1 MAEYGRFE
9 YASYQDLETI
19 QKFLESLTQGFA
31 KEQIV
36 LSSGDDTIEL
46 QPKNLLKFSV
56 SAKRKEN
63 KTKLSIKIS
72 WKEGKIKAA
81 KTPLEIGPD

>member
-1 MAEYGRFE
+1 MAEYGSFE
-9 YASYQDLETI
+9 YESYQDLETI

-81 KTPLEIGPD
+81 KSALEIGT

>member
-1 MAEYGRFE
+1 MAEYGSFE
-9 YASYQDLETI
+9 YESYQDLETI

-56 SAKRKEN
+56 SAKKKED

-72 WKEGKIKAA
+72 WKQGKIKAV
-81 KTPLEIGPD
+81 KPPLEIGT

>member
-1 MAEYGRFE
+1 MAEYGSFE
-9 YASYQDLETI
+9 YESYQDLETI

-56 SAKRKEN
+56 SAKKKED

-81 KTPLEIGPD
+81 KQPLEIGP

>member
-1 MAEYGRFE
+1 MTEYGSFE
-9 YASYQDLETI
+9 YESYQDLVTI
-19 QKFLESLTQGFA
+19 QKFLESLYQGFD
-31 KEQIV
+31 KEKIV

-56 SAKRKEN
+56 RAKKKEA

-72 WKEGKIKAA
+72 WKEGKIKAT
-81 KTPLEIGPD
+81 KTPLAIES

>member
-1 MAEYGRFE
+1 MADYGSFE

-19 QKFLESLTQGFA
+19 QKFLESLNQGFA
-31 KEQIV
+31 KERIV

-46 QPKNLLKFSV
+46 APKNLLKFTV
-56 SAKRKEN
+56 RAKKKED

-72 WKEGKIKAA
+72 WKEGKIKAT
-81 KTPLEIGPD
+81 KTHLAIGS

>member
-1 MAEYGRFE
+1 MAEYGSFE
-9 YASYQDLETI
+9 YESYQDLETI
-19 QKFLESLTQGFA
+19 QKFLKSLTQGFA

-56 SAKRKEN
+56 SAKKKED

-72 WKEGKIKAA
+72 WKQGKIKAV
-81 KTPLEIGPD
+81 KLPLEIGP

>member
-1 MAEYGRFE
+1 MADYGSFE

-46 QPKNLLKFSV
+46 RPKNLLKFSV
-56 SAKRKEN
+56 SAKKKED

>member
-1 MAEYGRFE
+1 MAEYGSFE
-9 YASYQDLETI
+9 YESYQDLETI

-46 QPKNLLKFSV
+46 QPKNLLKFAV
-56 SAKRKEN
+56 SAKKKED

-72 WKEGKIKAA
+72 WKQGKIKAV
-81 KTPLEIGPD
+81 KPPLEIGP

>member
-1 MAEYGRFE
+1 MAEYGSFE
-9 YASYQDLETI
+9 YESYQDLETI

-56 SAKRKEN
+56 SAKKKED

-72 WKEGKIKAA
+72 WKQGKIKAV
-81 KTPLEIGPD
+81 KLPLEIGP

>member
-1 MAEYGRFE
+1 MAEYGSFE

-19 QKFLESLTQGFA
+19 QKFLESLKQGMVR
-31 KEQIV
+31 QRIV

-46 QPKNLLKFSV
+46 EPKNLLKFSLR
-56 SAKRKEN
+56 AKKKED

-72 WKEGKIKAA
+72 WKGGKIKAER
-81 KTPLEIGPD
+81 TPLEIEA

>member
-1 MAEYGRFE
+1 MAEYGSFE
-9 YASYQDLETI
+9 YESYQDLETI

-56 SAKRKEN
+56 SAKKKED

-72 WKEGKIKAA
+72 WKQGKIKAV
-81 KTPLEIGPD
+81 KPPLEIGP

>member
-1 MAEYGRFE
+1 MAEYGSFE
-9 YASYQDLETI
+9 YESYQDLETI
-19 QKFLESLTQGFA
+19 QKFLKSLTQGFA

-56 SAKRKEN
+56 SGKKKED

-72 WKEGKIKAA
+72 WKQGKIKAV
-81 KTPLEIGPD
+81 KLPLEIGP

>member
-1 MAEYGRFE
+1 MADYGSFE

-19 QKFLESLTQGFA
+19 QKFLESLTQGFS

-46 QPKNLLKFSV
+46 HPKNLLKFSV
-56 SAKRKEN
+56 SAKKKED

-81 KTPLEIGPD
+81 KAPLEIGP

>member
-1 MAEYGRFE
+1 MADHGSFE

-19 QKFLESLTQGFA
+19 QRFLESLNQGFA
-31 KEQIV
+31 KERIV

-46 QPKNLLKFSV
+46 TPKNLLKFAV
-56 SAKRKEN
+56 RAKKKEG

-72 WKEGKIKAA
+72 WKEGKIKA
-81 KTPLEIGPD
+81 TRTHLEIGS